1 MIARH
6 FANLNIL
13 FILTFPVPVSFL
25 FLKLSCHYFCK
36 LVGKMR
42 NTELFIGDLPIRGV
56 VDVKFKC
63 RWVNVHPVCTLFIRV
78 KWQAKKMFFQTCLS
92 RSILTDEHDSTT
104 IHLYLSIFQSIFIST
119 FCPWSSSYDFTW
131 YYRKQNRI
139 KTGVLKI
146 SSFSVMTGIM
156 PNVPNWY
163 EKKQRKEGRNRGR
176 EREKKEITG
185 TCNCDRSIFQKRKR
199 NNTKQKVPRKP
210 RENPEG
216 QYTVEPPCATT
227 SCKRPP
233 PISDRQP
240 KTPTFS

>member
-1 MIARH
+1 MA
-6 FANLNIL
+6 
-13 FILTFPVPVSFL
+13 
-25 FLKLSCHYFCK
+25 
-36 LVGKMR
+36 
-42 NTELFIGDLPIRGV
+42 
-56 VDVKFKC
+56 
-63 RWVNVHPVCTLFIRV
+63 
-78 KWQAKKMFFQTCLS
+78 
-92 RSILTDEHDSTT
+92 
-104 IHLYLSIFQSIFIST
+104 
-119 FCPWSSSYDFTW
+119 
-131 YYRKQNRI
+131 
-139 KTGVLKI
+139 
-146 SSFSVMTGIM
+146 GII

-163 EKKQRKEGRNRGR
+163 EKKKREEGRNRGR

-210 RENPEG
+210 RENPAS

>member
-1 MIARH
+1 
-6 FANLNIL
+6 
-13 FILTFPVPVSFL
+13 
-25 FLKLSCHYFCK
+25 
-36 LVGKMR
+36 
-42 NTELFIGDLPIRGV
+42 
-56 VDVKFKC
+56 
-63 RWVNVHPVCTLFIRV
+63 
-78 KWQAKKMFFQTCLS
+78 
-92 RSILTDEHDSTT
+92 
-104 IHLYLSIFQSIFIST
+104 
-119 FCPWSSSYDFTW
+119 
-131 YYRKQNRI
+131 
-139 KTGVLKI
+139 
-146 SSFSVMTGIM
+146 M

>member
-1 MIARH
+1 MA
-6 FANLNIL
+6 
-13 FILTFPVPVSFL
+13 
-25 FLKLSCHYFCK
+25 
-36 LVGKMR
+36 
-42 NTELFIGDLPIRGV
+42 
-56 VDVKFKC
+56 
-63 RWVNVHPVCTLFIRV
+63 
-78 KWQAKKMFFQTCLS
+78 
-92 RSILTDEHDSTT
+92 
-104 IHLYLSIFQSIFIST
+104 
-119 FCPWSSSYDFTW
+119 
-131 YYRKQNRI
+131 
-139 KTGVLKI
+139 
-146 SSFSVMTGIM
+146 GII

-163 EKKQRKEGRNRGR
+163 EKKKREEGRNRGR

-240 KTPTFS
+240 KTPTFSWSKPYSWNL